1 MESEYR
7 RKTSRTQLIV
17 ANLTRLIESGATRPG
32 ERLPSIRQA
41 AEQQGVSKN
50 TMAEVYDRLVASGH
64 VEGRPGSGYFA
75 RSVTSAPHQRRAPHV
90 AEASDLVKLLREQL
104 DQSYEVRPGDGRP
117 PASWM
122 EGSELGSH
130 LRGGR
135 SDRGG
140 AVEFGYGSSWGYAPL
155 RDRVR
160 TMLAERS
167 IECGSDQILLTH
179 GANHALDL
187 VIRTFLEPGDV
198 VFVDDP
204 GYYPLF
210 GKLKLAKVQTIGVRR
225 NLDGPDLEDLKAKLA
240 VHDPKFFFT
249 QSLAHNPT
257 GGSLALHVAHGLL
270 TLAGQHGFRLVEDD
284 PFADILP
291 PISPRLSALDQL
303 QRVIYVGTFAKTLSA
318 SLRVGYVAA
327 DPVTA
332 AALSDVKLLTS
343 VATSN
348 FSERLVHD
356 LIASG
361 QYVRHLRRLRQR
373 VRDATS
379 DVRQK
384 LAETGLTIA
393 EGGQGGF
400 YVWGLLPDG
409 TDEVEMCRDAAS
421 QGIFLAP
428 GRVFRPDRT
437 LGSSALRLNVAHSAH
452 PRFLAFLRARQW
464 GDGG

>member
-1 MESEYR
+1 M
-7 RKTSRTQLIV
+7 
-17 ANLTRLIESGATRPG
+17 
-32 ERLPSIRQA
+32 
-41 AEQQGVSKN
+41 
-50 TMAEVYDRLVASGH
+50 
-64 VEGRPGSGYFA
+64 
-75 RSVTSAPHQRRAPHV
+75 
-90 AEASDLVKLLREQL
+90 
-104 DQSYEVRPGDGRP
+104 
-117 PASWM
+117 
-122 EGSELGSH
+122 
-130 LRGGR
+130 
-135 SDRGG
+135 
-140 AVEFGYGSSWGYAPL
+140 
-155 RDRVR
+155 
-160 TMLAERS
+160 
-167 IECGSDQILLTH
+167 
-179 GANHALDL
+179 
-187 VIRTFLEPGDV
+187 
-198 VFVDDP
+198 
-204 GYYPLF
+204 
-210 GKLKLAKVQTIGVRR
+210 QTIGVRR

-327 DPVTA
+327 DPVTT

-393 EGGQGGF
+393 GGGQGGF

-409 TDEVEMCRDAAS
+409 TDEVEVCRDAAS

-452 PRFLAFLRARQW
+452 PQFLSFLQARRW
-464 GDGG
+464 